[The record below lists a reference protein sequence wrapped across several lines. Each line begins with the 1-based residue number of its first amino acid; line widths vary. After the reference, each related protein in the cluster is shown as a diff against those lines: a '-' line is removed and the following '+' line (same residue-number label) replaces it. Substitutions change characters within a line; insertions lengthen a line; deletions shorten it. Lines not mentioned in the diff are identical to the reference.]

1 MDRRS
6 FLRSSGAIAG
16 ATALPLAADTAVAA
30 PAVVKQRHRLSV
42 ATRFPVAQPG
52 TSTFQTRLAES
63 VLAMS
68 DGRIELM
75 PPIRAAKD
83 TSADLIL
90 EFPQSDG
97 EMAFAHD
104 IIAGYPGG
112 LSPAMFA
119 TWLDFGGGAR
129 LWGDIA
135 EAAGRKAFYAGTTN
149 SGPMLWSRL
158 EHLDTEH
165 LTGISVDTTG
175 FGQRVV
181 RALGGT
187 LQAAPEAELADGFSP
202 YVDFINGVP
211 ARYNWMFDSPFH
223 PEGRVLSLTMPRG
236 VWDSLSASDQ
246 ALLEGAIAANARL
259 VATETVAHRRLTL
272 SALISRSNMRPIRLE
287 LTLHRRTGSIAQDL
301 LGQAANANLAT
312 AKLVASMRGCARAF
326 GAIQFGEDIS

>member
-30 PAVVKQRHRLSV
+30 PAIVKQRHRLSV

-52 TSTFQTRLAES
+52 TSTFQTRLAEA

-75 PPIRAAKD
+75 APARATAG
-83 TSADLIL
+83 TSTDLIL
-90 EFPQSDG
+90 EFPRSEG

-112 LSPAMFA
+112 LSPAMFV

-135 EAAGRKAFYAGTTN
+135 EATGRKAFYAGSTHG
-149 SGPMLWSRL
+149 GPKLWSRL
-158 EHLDTEH
+158 EKLDIEE

-175 FGQRVV
+175 FGRRVV
-181 RALGGT
+181 AALGGT
-187 LQAAPEAELADGFSP
+187 LQAAPEADLADGFSP

-211 ARYNWMFDSPFH
+211 ARYDWMFDSPFH
-223 PEGRVLSLTMPRG
+223 PQGRVLSLTMPRG

-246 ALLEGAIAANARL
+246 ALLEAAIAANARL
-259 VATETVAHRRLTL
+259 VSTETVAHRRVTL
-272 SALISRSNMRPIRLE
+272 SALITRSRVRPIRID
-287 LTLHRRTGSIAQDL
+287 LTLQRRAETVAQDL
-301 LGQAANANLAT
+301 LSEAAQANLAT
-312 AKLVASMRGCARAF
+312 AKLVASMRGCAQTFSAF
-326 GAIQFGEDIS
+326 PHGNESS